1 MVENKVDNNTM
12 EEKSQTTMLLIRK
25 NKGNKNNNKK
35 TNQKIQAA
43 LMEMGAEKIVIEEE
57 MEEIEIMKRAGKK
70 LIMRKLINRR

>member
-25 NKGNKNNNKK
+25 NKGNKNSNKK